1 MTISYIQSQRTLE
14 NVLNKQIIL
23 FLLSYRPKT
32 ILQWLSALTH
42 HVSHRNRLMK
52 LKPSLAQ
59 GTMNKRVVS
68 LKKGA
73 ALSKEVFK
81 GMQQLVL
88 QWVVQAPEQYHTQ
101 T

>member
-14 NVLNKQIIL
+14 NVLNKQIIH
-23 FLLSYRPKT
+23 FLLSYRQRT
-32 ILQWLSALTH
+32 TLQWLSALTH